1 VQRKKASKKAV
12 ETVLILRTCNAD
24 MKSYNGFQWPKSGPV
39 KCSDWKSVA
48 QCGNGLHGLLW
59 GEGDGSL
66 LNWSPDVQWLVVEV
80 PADSVVAIDSQK
92 VKFPAGVV
100 VHCGDRLS
108 ATEYINKFAP
118 HGKIIVGVSAT
129 AGYRGTA
136 TAGYGGTAT
145 AGDRGTA
152 TAGYRGTATAGY
164 GGTATAG
171 YGGTA
176 TAGDRG
182 TATAGDQGT

>member
-1 VQRKKASKKAV
+1 MKGMQVQRKKASKKAV

-129 AGYRGTA
+129 A
-136 TAGYGGTAT
+136 
-145 AGDRGTA
+145 
-152 TAGYRGTATAGY
+152 
-164 GGTATAG
+164 
-171 YGGTA
+171 
-176 TAGDRG
+176 
-182 TATAGDQGT
+182 